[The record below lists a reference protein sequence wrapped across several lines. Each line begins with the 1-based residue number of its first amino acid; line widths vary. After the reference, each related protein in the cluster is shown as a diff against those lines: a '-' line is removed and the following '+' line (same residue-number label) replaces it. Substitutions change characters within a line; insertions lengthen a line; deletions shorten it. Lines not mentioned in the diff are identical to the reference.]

1 MRKLS
6 ITTLLL
12 ALLTL
17 SGGVA
22 AQRQLTVQTK
32 KMGAPIQPTMYGI
45 FFEDINFGADG
56 GLYAEMVINRSFEFP
71 QTLMGWNSFGNVTV
85 SDVRPAFDRNPHYVV
100 LGDSGHIEKRTGL
113 ENRGFFGMG
122 IKKGLRYDFSVYARK
137 HVASS
142 ANARIRVELVDSRN
156 EILARQRITVSSG
169 DWQKYTASLEPKV
182 TDGKALMRVFLETA
196 EGVDM
201 DHVSLFPSDNWH
213 GLRADLVK
221 DLEDLHPGI
230 FRFPGGCIVEGTDLE
245 TRYQWKN
252 SVGQV
257 ENRPLNEN
265 RWNYTFA
272 HRMYPTYYQSY
283 GMGFYEFFLL
293 SEKIGAEP
301 LPVVSCGLACQF
313 QNRTDDAHVPVDDLQ
328 SYIDD
333 ALDLIEF
340 ANGDVTTKWG
350 KVRAEMGHP
359 APFNMKQIG
368 VGNEQWGELYPP
380 RLEKFI
386 KAIRAKYPKM
396 KICGTSGPSADGKDF
411 DYGWKEMKRLKL
423 DLVDEHYYKP
433 PQWFFD
439 NAGRYDSY
447 DRKGPKVFAGEY
459 AAHGK
464 GEFNNWEAALSE
476 AAFMTGLERNAD
488 VVYQATYAPLFAHVE
503 GWQWKPDLIW
513 FDNLKTVRSANWYV
527 QMLYGVYK
535 GTHVIGLTENG
546 KAVEGADGLY
556 ASAVYDKNAGAYYVK
571 IANALTTEQQ
581 VSLQFKGMKQ
591 LSKAETILLNA
602 RNDEAENTLANDK
615 AIVPQTVKA
624 QPEGNVL
631 NVKMPKRSFVVV
643 KVQP

>member
-1 MRKLS
+1 MQKMKFLS
-6 ITTLLL
+6 MLLVAL
-12 ALLTL
+12 ALTMPA
-17 SGGVA
+17 S
-22 AQRQLTVQTK
+22 AQRQLVVQAK
-32 KMGAPIQPTMYGI
+32 KPGAVIQPTMYGI

-56 GLYAEMVINRSFEFP
+56 GLYADMVENRSFEFP
-71 QTLMGWNSFGNVTV
+71 DALMGWNMFGNVQV

-122 IKKGLRYDFSVYARK
+122 LKKGLRYDFSVYARL
-137 HVASS
+137 HDAGSQP
-142 ANARIRVELVDSRN
+142 ARIRVELVN
-156 EILARQRITVSSG
+156 AANNIITRQRITIDSR
-169 DWQKYTASLEPKV
+169 DWKKYTCSLTPNV
-182 TDGKALMRVFLETA
+182 TEQKGLMRIFLETK
-196 EGVDM
+196 EGVDL
-201 DHVSLFPSDNWH
+201 DHVSLFPSDNWN

-272 HRMYPTYYQSY
+272 HRMYPNYFQTY
-283 GMGFYEFFLL
+283 GMGFYEFFIL

-313 QNRTDDAHVPVDDLQ
+313 QNHTEDAHVAVDDLQ
-328 SYIDD
+328 PYIDD

-340 ANGDVTTKWG
+340 ANGGTDTKWG
-350 KVRAEMGHP
+350 KLRADMGHP
-359 APFNMKQIG
+359 APFNLKQIG
-368 VGNEQWGELYPP
+368 VGNEQWGELYPV

-386 KAIRAKYPKM
+386 KAIRAKYPN
-396 KICGTSGPSADGKDF
+396 ILVCGTSGPSADGKDF
-411 DYGWKEMKRLKL
+411 DYGWQEMRRLKV

-439 NAGRYDSY
+439 NAGRYDNY

-459 AAHGK
+459 AAHGR
-464 GEFNNWEAALSE
+464 GDLNNWEAALSE

-488 VVYQATYAPLFAHVE
+488 IVWQATYAPLFAHVE

-513 FDNLKTVRSANWYV
+513 FDNLTTARSANWYV
-527 QMLYGVYK
+527 QMLYGTNR
-535 GTHVIGLTENG
+535 GTNMVNLTENG
-546 KAVEGADGLY
+546 QAVKGKDGLY
-556 ASAVYDKNAGAYYVK
+556 ASAVYDKD
-571 IANALTTEQQ
+571 T
-581 VSLQFKGMKQ
+581 KQ
-591 LSKAETILLNA
+591 YIIK
-602 RNDEAENTLANDK
+602 LANNADRSQDVVITMK
-615 AIVPQTVKA
+615 GLKTVGQVKTTTLKGSLSMENLVGR
-624 QPEGNVL
+624 PESIHPVEGSLEGNGNTISVAVPSKGFMVL
-631 NVKMPKRSFVVV
+631 RF
-643 KVQP
+643 

>member
-1 MRKLS
+1 MAS
-6 ITTLLL
+6 
-12 ALLTL
+12 AFGLTA
-17 SGGVA
+17 S
-22 AQRQLTVQTK
+22 AQRQLVVQAK
-32 KMGAPIQPTMYGI
+32 KPGAVIQPTMYGI

-56 GLYAEMVINRSFEFP
+56 GLYAEMVENRSFEFP
-71 QTLMGWNSFGNVTV
+71 DRLMGWNMFGNVQV
-85 SDVRPAFDRNPHYVV
+85 SQVRPAFDRNPHYVV

-122 IKKGLRYDFSVYARK
+122 LKKGLRYDFSVYARLHDAGSK
-137 HVASS
+137 P
-142 ANARIRVELVDSRN
+142 ARIRVELVDSRN
-156 EILARQRITVSSG
+156 TIVGRERITIDSR
-169 DWQKYTASLEPKV
+169 DWKKYTASV
-182 TDGKALMRVFLETA
+182 TPSVTEQKGLMRIFLETA
-196 EGVDM
+196 EGVDL

-221 DLEDLHPGI
+221 DLADLHPGI

-272 HRMYPTYYQSY
+272 HRMYPNYFQTY
-283 GMGFYEFFLL
+283 GLGFYEFFIL
-293 SEKIGAEP
+293 SEEIGAEP

-313 QNRTDDAHVPVDDLQ
+313 QNRTEDAHVAVDDLQ
-328 SYIDD
+328 PYIDD

-350 KVRAEMGHP
+350 KLRADMGHP
-359 APFNMKQIG
+359 QPFNLKQIG

-380 RLEKFI
+380 RLEKFV
-386 KAIRAKYPKM
+386 KAIRAKYPNIKV
-396 KICGTSGPSADGKDF
+396 CGTSGPSADGKDF
-411 DYGWKEMKRLKL
+411 DYGWQEMKRLKV

-439 NAGRYDSY
+439 NAARYDNY

-464 GEFNNWEAALSE
+464 GEYNNWEAALSE

-488 VVYQATYAPLFAHVE
+488 IVWQATYAPLFAHVE

-513 FDNLKTVRSANWYV
+513 FDNLKSARSANWYV
-527 QMLYGVYK
+527 QMLYGTNK
-535 GTHVIGLTENG
+535 GTNVLKLTEDG
-546 KAVEGADGLY
+546 KPVTGAGGLY
-556 ASAVYDKNAGAYYVK
+556 ASAVYDKDAKKCIVK
-571 IANALTTEQQ
+571 LVNSADQPQ
-581 VSLQFKGMKQ
+581 KVSVTFKGV
-591 LSKAETILLNA
+591 KALGAGKCILLKGDMGSQNLVG
-602 RNDEAENTLANDK
+602 R
-615 AIVPQTVKA
+615 
-624 QPEGNVL
+624 PEQIAPVTTSIQADGNVL
-631 NVKMPKRSFVVV
+631 NTEVPARAFMVVSF
-643 KVQP
+643 